1 MITEFNFSR
10 LIDNILEAKIM
21 ENNTNMI
28 ESLVEQ
34 AFDYGKLSLE
44 LAKLKAVD
52 KSANIL
58 SSALAQVVIYFF
70 VFTFLLFLNLGLAL
84 WFGELFGKNYYG
96 FLVFAAIYGLT
107 AVIVRVFFY
116 QRIKNCVCNGLIK
129 RMLI

>member
-1 MITEFNFSR
+1 
-10 LIDNILEAKIM
+10 M